1 MGYDDTRYERELE
14 EMYREQEPEAARE
27 EEEKKKK

>member
-14 EMYREQEPEAARE
+14 EMYREQERE
-27 EEEKKKK
+27 EREAKEKSK